1 MEAGIGTGCLAFA
14 IYKEYKAQIYGI
26 DISKEMVDKCGQRSR
41 KEKANFN
48 LKVQDLARVK
58 EEEKFFDA
66 VVSCLTLHHLTDS
79 EKLIFLKKIYKSLK
93 PKGKIILFWPPEF
106 GLSVYFFKLLV
117 FISKNV
123 LRIKNVKF
131 HPDEVSRI
139 PSRDWVYKVIERNHF
154 KIIDYSFGIRDLFTY
169 CVVVARKIT

>member
-1 MEAGIGTGCLAFA
+1 LKRINNSQETVLA
-14 IYKEYKAQIYGI
+14 
-26 DISKEMVDKCGQRSR
+26 DISKLPKNIKKFDGIY
-41 KEKANFN
+41 N
-48 LKVQDLARVK
+48 LGVMEHFTEDEIDRILNQFYL
-58 EEEKFFDA
+58 
-66 VVSCLTLHHLTDS
+66 
-79 EKLIFLKKIYKSLK
+79 SLK